1 MMASENISIRI
12 DSRVVLQ
19 VLILLMG
26 LVFAIQYARGNIL
39 FGVGELFVLL
49 VNYGTVLLES
59 ILDASDLPDTT
70 PVLLL
75 LIGNFL
81 KDYIVPI
88 ISFVGWLAIGLVLAV
103 LTDLIF
109 DKIKPNE

>member
-1 MMASENISIRI
+1 MASEHISIRV

-19 VLILLMG
+19 ILILLMG

-39 FGVGELFVLL
+39 LGLGELFVLL
-49 VNYGTVLLES
+49 VNYGSVLLES
-59 ILDASDLPDTT
+59 ILGTNDLPDTT

-88 ISFVGWLAIGLVLAV
+88 ISFIGWLMMGFMLSV
-103 LTDLIF
+103 LTDRIF

>member
-1 MMASENISIRI
+1 MMASEHISIRV

-19 VLILLMG
+19 ILILLMG